1 VVVELT
7 NKEVHTAEP
16 VEIVPGHVGASL
28 RRHFGNDVD
37 VSGTTR
43 GGACSQFTVRSSRP
57 IGPYLLMDL
66 LATSS
71 VIDVWGFCDRLVVV
85 VAHSPTHTSA
95 LTHLRQQKPEL
106 FSPQHCRTL
115 ADLRTRRITT
125 PRKLAGKAPKAP
137 RHRAHR
143 AHPPADVGAPTVT
156 AVDATVDL

>member
-16 VEIVPGHVGASL
+16 VEIVAGHVGASL
-28 RRHFGNDVD
+28 RRHFGAEVE

-43 GGACSQFTVRSSRP
+43 GGACSQFTVRSARP
-57 IGPYLLMDL
+57 IGPYVLMDL
-66 LATSS
+66 LTTAS

-115 ADLRTRRITT
+115 ADLRTRRVA
-125 PRKLAGKAPKAP
+125 RKPAGKKPRAP
-137 RHRAHR
+137 RHRAR
-143 AHPPADVGAPTVT
+143 LPGPVPTVT
-156 AVDATVDL
+156 AVDA